1 MKKSIAKLKRIA
13 SLKKL
18 GITKDKENYSLDEI
32 ILLLRQIGYRYD
44 DAIRALRTYQG
55 VDVTLSI
62 ENYNSTKN
70 ALSKLRNQFE
80 VINPFRYYGLYTY
93 MEDEKFNSRPTSRSR
108 YDHTFYGIKKDSAY
122 CDLVDMHNL
131 YHPENVFGAMN
142 FVVDYTRGGLVREQV
157 AKVIGF
163 DAMPN
168 ISMAMS
174 RAAATQVSL
183 FDIFY

>member
-1 MKKSIAKLKRIA
+1 MKKSVAKLRRVA

-32 ILLLRQIGYRYD
+32 VSLLNKIGYKYD
-44 DAIRALRTYQG
+44 DVLRILRIYQG
-55 VDVTLSI
+55 DEITLSLK
-62 ENYNSTKN
+62 NYNSTKN

-80 VINPFRYYGLYTY
+80 IINPFRYYGLYTY
-93 MEDEKFNSRPTSRSR
+93 MEDDKFNSRPTSKPK
-108 YDHTFYGIKKDSAY
+108 YDYTFYGIKKDSAY
-122 CDLVDMHNL
+122 CDRVDMYNL

-163 DAMPN
+163 DTMPN
-168 ISMAMS
+168 ISMAMGK
-174 RAAATQVSL
+174 AAASEVS
-183 FDIFY
+183 